1 MPLALSTPGAGT
13 HEHGRICVVL
23 WRHPGGVMFWRSL
36 RPWVVLIGVSGG
48 GAAVLL
54 AWGAWLPTWMAA
66 VVAASGAALVG
77 VFTVDA
83 QGVLA
88 ERRRD
93 VGANPTP
100 GMSGRAKRCRVR
112 DLGDPIALGVHP
124 AAIWRE
130 PSAGVD
136 RLPRFV
142 RRDRFEDVLQRI
154 SVGGFVLIVGES
166 TAGKSR
172 LAFEAMYE
180 AVPDHVFFRAHPG
193 QDLGVLA
200 AEVAGIRRCV
210 VWFDEF
216 DQFLRVGGL
225 TVEMVTTML
234 AGSRRHVVLLASMRS
249 KEYDRYSARQRDVTD
264 AATWRAGR
272 EVLLSAPDPVELDRL
287 WTAGEVERARANAD
301 DPRVR
306 VAAQG
311 VGSRFGVAEL
321 LAAGPE
327 LVKDWAHA
335 WHAGEHPRGAALV
348 AAAVDCRRMGLHRP
362 VDRELLLRLHE
373 SYLDAHG
380 GSVLRPEAAEDALAW
395 ATSPVQGASS
405 LLLPERDG
413 YLAFDYLIDLP
424 GLPAVPHSS
433 WLALLE
439 AAGPEETF
447 DIGWAAVDL
456 MRPALALQAFD
467 LARSHGVPDADYAH
481 AIALG
486 NAGRPM
492 DAVHRLTDLLTQ
504 RRQSLGEDHPDTL
517 TARHD
522 VARYLA
528 EAGKPQDAVRI
539 LDRLMADRGRVLG
552 VDHEHTLVTRSSR
565 ARFVRETGDVQGALS
580 GLREVLPDQERV
592 LGADH
597 LDVML
602 TRQELARTLGRAG
615 QVTDALTQMAQ
626 VQADQERVLGHFHP
640 QVLSTRY
647 ERAVLTSQIGD
658 AAEAVRQLKA
668 IVADQE
674 RVLGPHSR
682 TLSTR
687 HQLGKCLAEA
697 GNPEEG
703 MRQLDVVIAEQLQ
716 LHGPG
721 HPRTLATRYDHARIA
736 RLTAGHEQANALLR
750 VLEGDC
756 QQILGDTHPQT
767 AQVRTE
773 RARWAGH

>member
-1 MPLALSTPGAGT
+1 MLAALSTLGVT
-13 HEHGRICVVL
+13 NREHGWIRGVAASS
-23 WRHPGGVMFWRSL
+23 GGLMFWRSL

-48 GAAVLL
+48 GAAAVL
-54 AWGAWLPTWMAA
+54 AWGSWLPAGVAA

-77 VFTVDA
+77 VFTADA

-88 ERRRD
+88 ERRRRG
-93 VGANPTP
+93 VGALPAP
-100 GMSGRAKRCRVR
+100 GVGGRGKSCRVR
-112 DLGDPIALGVHP
+112 DLADPIGLGVHP
-124 AAIWRE
+124 AAIRRE
-130 PSAGVD
+130 PATEVD
-136 RLPRFV
+136 RLPLFV
-142 RRDRFEDVLQRI
+142 RRDRFGEVLQRI

-172 LAFEAMYE
+172 LAFEAMRE

-193 QDLGVLA
+193 QDLDALA
-200 AEVAGIRRCV
+200 TEVAGIRRCV

-234 AGSRRHVVLLASMRS
+234 AGTRRHVVLLASMRS

-287 WTAGEVERARANAD
+287 WTSGEVERARATAD
-301 DPRVR
+301 DPRVT

-311 VGSRFGVAEL
+311 VGNRFGVAEL

-327 LVKDWAHA
+327 LVKDWTHA

-362 VDRELLLRLHE
+362 VDRELLVQLHE
-373 SYLDAHG
+373 SYLDAQG
-380 GSVLRPEAAEDALAW
+380 GAVLRPESVEDALAW
-395 ATSPVQGASS
+395 ATSAVQGASS
-405 LLLPERDG
+405 LLLPERG
-413 YLAFDYLIDLP
+413 AYLAFDYLIDLP

-433 WLALLE
+433 WLVLLE
-439 AAGPEETF
+439 AASPEEAF

-456 MRPALALQAFD
+456 MRPALALRAFD
-467 LARSHGVPDADYAH
+467 LARSHGVLDADYAH

-486 NAGRPM
+486 NAGRPT
-492 DAVHRLTDLLTQ
+492 DAVHRLTDLLGQ
-504 RRQSLGEDHPDTL
+504 RRRSLGENHPDTL

-522 VARYLA
+522 IARYLG
-528 EAGKPQDAVRI
+528 EAGKHHDAVRI
-539 LDRLMADRGRVLG
+539 LDQVVADRGRVLG
-552 VDHEHTLVTRSSR
+552 ADHEHTLVTRSSR
-565 ARFVRETGDVQGALS
+565 ARFLRETGDVQGALV

-592 LGADH
+592 LGVDH
-597 LDVML
+597 LDVLL

-615 QVTDALTQMAQ
+615 QVADALTHMAQ
-626 VQADQERVLGHFHP
+626 VQADQERVLGHSHP

-647 ERAVLTSQIGD
+647 ERAVLTGQIGD
-658 AAEAVRQLKA
+658 AAEAVRQLKG

-687 HQLGKCLAEA
+687 HQLGKFLAEA
-697 GNPEEG
+697 GNLEEG
-703 MRQLDVVIAEQLQ
+703 IRQLDDVIAGQLE
-716 LHGPG
+716 LHGPQ
-721 HPRTLATRYDHARIA
+721 HPRTLATRYDHAR
-736 RLTAGHEQANALLR
+736 LTRFSAGHEQARDLLGALER
-750 VLEGDC
+750 DC

-767 AQVRTE
+767 VQVRAE
-773 RARWAGH
+773 RARWASP